1 MRLPRGL
8 LLLLLML
15 LGLVV
20 PAFAQVE
27 KVAIRTTGISC
38 GTCAAVSEI
47 YLRRLAG
54 IERIKISLSK
64 EAVMVSY
71 KPGALFQPKDLRD
84 ALKKTDVGVLQF
96 QISARGRVQEQ
107 GGTRFF
113 VAGRERFV
121 LTAAPD
127 APPLPYDTPVL
138 IEGLLNDQADPMQL
152 RVMTVKPF
160 GEHK

>member
-1 MRLPRGL
+1 MKLPGRLFLTMVL
-8 LLLLLML
+8 LASA
-15 LGLVV
+15 V

-47 YLRRLAG
+47 YLRKLAG
-54 IERIKISLSK
+54 IDTIKISLTT
-64 EAVMVSY
+64 EAILVSY

-138 IEGLLNDQADPMQL
+138 IEALLNDQADPMQL